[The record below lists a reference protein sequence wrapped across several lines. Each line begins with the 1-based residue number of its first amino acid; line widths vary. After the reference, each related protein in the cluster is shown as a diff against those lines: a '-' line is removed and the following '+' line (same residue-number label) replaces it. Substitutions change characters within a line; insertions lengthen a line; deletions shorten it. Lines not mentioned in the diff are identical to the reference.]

1 MKKRADGRYQRK
13 ITLPDGTQ
21 KHVYGTSPAE
31 VNRKAKEI
39 ERAFETGID
48 LSDRTTVAR
57 TRNGPKR
64 IPTSVGTCGEIRRL
78 PRLSV
83 HEIKKSSVKT
93 KKRLKHWTF
102 SWSC

>member
-39 ERAFETGID
+39 ERAFEIGID
-48 LSDRTTVAR
+48 LSDRPVPVTARKSDYFLTT
-57 TRNGPKR
+57 
-64 IPTSVGTCGEIRRL
+64 
-78 PRLSV
+78 
-83 HEIKKSSVKT
+83 
-93 KKRLKHWTF
+93 
-102 SWSC
+102 

>member
-21 KHVYGTSPAE
+21 KHVYGASPAE

-48 LSDRTTVAR
+48 LSDRPVPVTARESDYFLTT
-57 TRNGPKR
+57 
-64 IPTSVGTCGEIRRL
+64 
-78 PRLSV
+78 
-83 HEIKKSSVKT
+83 
-93 KKRLKHWTF
+93 
-102 SWSC
+102 

>member
-48 LSDRTTVAR
+48 LSGRPVPVTSRKSDYFLTT
-57 TRNGPKR
+57 
-64 IPTSVGTCGEIRRL
+64 
-78 PRLSV
+78 
-83 HEIKKSSVKT
+83 
-93 KKRLKHWTF
+93 
-102 SWSC
+102 

>member
-48 LSDRTTVAR
+48 LSDRPVPVTARKSDYLLTT
-57 TRNGPKR
+57 
-64 IPTSVGTCGEIRRL
+64 
-78 PRLSV
+78 
-83 HEIKKSSVKT
+83 
-93 KKRLKHWTF
+93 
-102 SWSC
+102 

>member
-39 ERAFETGID
+39 ERAFEP
-48 LSDRTTVAR
+48 A
-57 TRNGPKR
+57 
-64 IPTSVGTCGEIRRL
+64 
-78 PRLSV
+78 
-83 HEIKKSSVKT
+83 
-93 KKRLKHWTF
+93 
-102 SWSC
+102 

>member
-1 MKKRADGRYQRK
+1 MKKRADGHYQRK

-48 LSDRTTVAR
+48 LSDRPVPVTARKSDYFLTT
-57 TRNGPKR
+57 
-64 IPTSVGTCGEIRRL
+64 
-78 PRLSV
+78 
-83 HEIKKSSVKT
+83 
-93 KKRLKHWTF
+93 
-102 SWSC
+102 

>member
-21 KHVYGTSPAE
+21 KHAYGTSPAE

-48 LSDRTTVAR
+48 LSDRPVPVTAQKSDCFLTT
-57 TRNGPKR
+57 
-64 IPTSVGTCGEIRRL
+64 
-78 PRLSV
+78 
-83 HEIKKSSVKT
+83 
-93 KKRLKHWTF
+93 
-102 SWSC
+102 

>member
-48 LSDRTTVAR
+48 LSDRL
-57 TRNGPKR
+57 
-64 IPTSVGTCGEIRRL
+64 CL
-78 PRLSV
+78 
-83 HEIKKSSVKT
+83 
-93 KKRLKHWTF
+93 
-102 SWSC
+102 

>member
-48 LSDRTTVAR
+48 LSDHPVPVTAQKSDYFLTT
-57 TRNGPKR
+57 
-64 IPTSVGTCGEIRRL
+64 
-78 PRLSV
+78 
-83 HEIKKSSVKT
+83 
-93 KKRLKHWTF
+93 
-102 SWSC
+102 

>member
-48 LSDRTTVAR
+48 LSDRPVPVAARKSDYFLTT
-57 TRNGPKR
+57 
-64 IPTSVGTCGEIRRL
+64 
-78 PRLSV
+78 
-83 HEIKKSSVKT
+83 
-93 KKRLKHWTF
+93 
-102 SWSC
+102 